1 MNHIFK
7 KIIVVMLIIILR
19 PVSSYS
25 LSINELMIITNENSL
40 IIQADLEYL
49 KKFQNDIELA
59 KKMNDPTITLSG
71 FVGAKHQET
80 NSSEA
85 SFNPRNLNLTMS
97 KNLFDGYK
105 TKYSIIQANDLSLQA
120 DYLFEALKQNVYLE
134 SISSYLDLIHLRQSY
149 DLTEQNLKLSKNN
162 LDFKV
167 QQYNSGDIS
176 DIELEKAKL
185 EYSKYEFSLKKNSDF
200 NFRSRGPDPRLYEYC
215 SERNK
220 YPEIMDRNLDLSLEA
235 LIEFAINNNPSI
247 KSSQIYLKILEHSK
261 KIERSANLPKV
272 DLEAGYSRNWDATD
286 SAGQA
291 DEYSIIGSISIPL
304 YESEEVNIKESNI
317 DLDIIRNDKILKDQI
332 NNLKREINS
341 LLDQIELLNTEY
353 EIENNQKEIYEKD
366 IEIKKES
373 YNVGSASKLDIY
385 DSQIKYNEHL
395 ISMAQIMNSKQKAH
409 YLLLNKIGKANP
421 VKLIPGS
428 TGNGKEIFTSRYR
441 KENLLTMGRVEF
453 FFCIN

>member
-7 KIIVVMLIIILR
+7 KIIVVMLFIILK

-25 LSINELMIITNENSL
+25 LSINELMIMTNENSL
-40 IIQADLEYL
+40 IIQADLEFL

-59 KKMNDPTITLSG
+59 KKMNDPSITLSG

-80 NSSEA
+80 DSSEA

-134 SISSYLDLIHLRQSY
+134 SISSYLDLIHLRQYY
-149 DLTEQNLKLSKNN
+149 DLTEQSLKLTKNN

-167 QQYNSGDIS
+167 QRHNSGDIS
-176 DIELEKAKL
+176 DIDLEKAKL
-185 EYSKYEFSLKKNSDF
+185 EYSKYEFSLKKIQISISDQEDLILDYM
-200 NFRSRGPDPRLYEYC
+200 STVP
-215 SERNK
+215 STNK
-220 YPEIMDRNLDLSLEA
+220 YPEFIDRNLDLSSEA
-235 LIEFAINNNPSI
+235 LIEFAVNNNPSI
-247 KSSQIYLKILEHSK
+247 KSGQIYLKILEHSK
-261 KIERSANLPKV
+261 MIERSANLPKI
-272 DLEAGYSRNWDATD
+272 DLEVGFNRNWDATD

-332 NNLKREINS
+332 NTLKREINS
-341 LLDQIELLNTEY
+341 LLDQIEMLNTEY

-373 YNVGSASKLDIY
+373 YEVGSSSRLDIY

-409 YLLLNKIGKANP
+409 YILLNKIGK
-421 VKLIPGS
+421 
-428 TGNGKEIFTSRYR
+428 
-441 KENLLTMGRVEF
+441 LTQ
-453 FFCIN
+453 

>member
-7 KIIVVMLIIILR
+7 KIIVALLFMILN
-19 PVSSYS
+19 PASSYS

-40 IIQADLEYL
+40 IIQAEAEYL
-49 KKFQNDIELA
+49 KKFNNDIELA
-59 KKMNDPTITLSG
+59 KKNNDPSITLSG

-80 NSSEA
+80 DSAEA

-120 DYLFEALKQNVYLE
+120 DFLFEALKQNVYLE
-134 SISSYLDLIHLRQSY
+134 SINSYLDLIHLRQSY
-149 DLTEQNLKLSKNN
+149 DMTEQSLKLSKNN
-162 LDFKV
+162 LDFRV
-167 QQYNSGDIS
+167 QQHNSGDIS

-185 EYSKYEFSLKKNSDF
+185 EYSKYEFSLKKIQISISDQEDLILDYMSTIPSS
-200 NFRSRGPDPRLYEYC
+200 NQ
-215 SERNK
+215 
-220 YPEIMDRNLDLSLEA
+220 YPEFMDRNLNLSSES

-261 KIERSANLPKV
+261 MIERSANLPKV
-272 DLEAGYSRNWDATD
+272 NLEAGFSRNWDATD

-332 NNLKREINS
+332 NTLKREINS

-353 EIENNQKEIYEKD
+353 EIENNQKEIYKKD

-373 YNVGSASKLDIY
+373 YNVGSLSKLDIY

-395 ISMAQIMNSKQKAH
+395 IRMAQIMNSRQKVH
-409 YLLLNKIGKANP
+409 YLLLNKIGK
-421 VKLIPGS
+421 
-428 TGNGKEIFTSRYR
+428 
-441 KENLLTMGRVEF
+441 LTQ
-453 FFCIN
+453 

>member
-59 KKMNDPTITLSG
+59 RKMNDPTITLSG

-80 NSSEA
+80 DSSEA

-149 DLTEQNLKLSKNN
+149 DLTEQSLMLTKNN

-167 QQYNSGDIS
+167 QQHNSGDIS
-176 DIELEKAKL
+176 DIDLEKAKL
-185 EYSKYEFSLKKNSDF
+185 EYSKYEFSLKKIQISISDQEDLILDYM
-200 NFRSRGPDPRLYEYC
+200 STIP
-215 SERNK
+215 STNK
-220 YPEIMDRNLDLSLEA
+220 YPELMDRSLDLSSES
-235 LIEFAINNNPSI
+235 LIEFAVNNNPSI

-261 KIERSANLPKV
+261 LIERSANLPKV
-272 DLEAGYSRNWDATD
+272 DLEVGFNRNWDATD

-332 NNLKREINS
+332 NTLKREINS
-341 LLDQIELLNTEY
+341 LLDQIEMLNTEY

-373 YNVGSASKLDIY
+373 YNVGSSSQLDIY

-395 ISMAQIMNSKQKAH
+395 ISMAQIMNSRQKAH
-409 YLLLNKIGKANP
+409 YLLLNKIGK
-421 VKLIPGS
+421 
-428 TGNGKEIFTSRYR
+428 
-441 KENLLTMGRVEF
+441 LTQL
-453 FFCIN
+453 N

>member
-7 KIIVVMLIIILR
+7 KIIVVMLFITLK

-59 KKMNDPTITLSG
+59 KKNNDPSITLSG

-80 NSSEA
+80 DSSEA
-85 SFNPRNLNLTMS
+85 SFNPRNLKLTMS

-105 TKYSIIQANDLSLQA
+105 TKYSILQANDLSLQA

-149 DLTEQNLKLSKNN
+149 DLTEQNLKLSKSN

-167 QQYNSGDIS
+167 QQHSSGDIS

-185 EYSKYEFSLKKNSDF
+185 EYSKYEFSLKKIQISISDQEDLVLDYM
-200 NFRSRGPDPRLYEYC
+200 STVP
-215 SERNK
+215 SVNK
-220 YPEIMDRNLDLSLEA
+220 YPEIMDRNIDLSLEA

-261 KIERSANLPKV
+261 MIERSANLPKV
-272 DLEAGYSRNWDATD
+272 NLEAGYSRNWDATD

-317 DLDIIRNDKILKDQI
+317 DLGIIRNDKILKDQI

-373 YNVGSASKLDIY
+373 DSLGSSSKLDIY

-409 YLLLNKIGKANP
+409 YLLLNKIGK
-421 VKLIPGS
+421 
-428 TGNGKEIFTSRYR
+428 
-441 KENLLTMGRVEF
+441 LTQ
-453 FFCIN
+453 

>member
-7 KIIVVMLIIILR
+7 KIIVALLFMILN
-19 PVSSYS
+19 PASSFS

-40 IIQADLEYL
+40 IIQAEAEYL
-49 KKFQNDIELA
+49 KKFNNDIELA
-59 KKMNDPTITLSG
+59 KKNNDPSITLSG

-80 NSSEA
+80 DSAEA

-120 DYLFEALKQNVYLE
+120 DFLFEALKQNVYLE
-134 SISSYLDLIHLRQSY
+134 SINSYLDLIHLRQSY
-149 DLTEQNLKLSKNN
+149 DMTEQSLKLSKNN
-162 LDFKV
+162 LDFRV
-167 QQYNSGDIS
+167 QQHNSGDIS

-185 EYSKYEFSLKKNSDF
+185 EYSKYEFSLKKIQISISDQEDLILDYMSTIPSS
-200 NFRSRGPDPRLYEYC
+200 NQ
-215 SERNK
+215 
-220 YPEIMDRNLDLSLEA
+220 YPEFMDRNLNLSSES

-261 KIERSANLPKV
+261 MIERSANLPKV
-272 DLEAGYSRNWDATD
+272 NLEAGFSRNWDATD

-332 NNLKREINS
+332 NTLKREINS

-373 YNVGSASKLDIY
+373 YNVGSLSKLDIY

-395 ISMAQIMNSKQKAH
+395 IRMAQIMNSRQKVH
-409 YLLLNKIGKANP
+409 YLLLNKIGK
-421 VKLIPGS
+421 
-428 TGNGKEIFTSRYR
+428 
-441 KENLLTMGRVEF
+441 LTQ
-453 FFCIN
+453 

>member
-7 KIIVVMLIIILR
+7 KFIVVISLFLFK
-19 PVSSYS
+19 PENTYS
-25 LSINELMIITNENSL
+25 LSISELMTITNDNSL
-40 IIQADLEYL
+40 VIQADYEYL

-59 KKMNDPTITLSG
+59 KKNNDPSISLSG

-80 NSSEA
+80 DSSEA
-85 SFNPRNLNLTMS
+85 SFNPRNISLTMS

-105 TKYSIIQANDLSLQA
+105 TKYSIIQANDLSLHA
-120 DYLFEALKQNVYLE
+120 NYLFETLKQNVYLE
-134 SISSYLDLIHLRQSY
+134 SINSYLDLIHLRQSY
-149 DLTEQNLKLSKNN
+149 NLTEKSLKLSKNN

-167 QQYNSGDIS
+167 QQHNSGDIS

-185 EYSKYEFSLKKNSDF
+185 EYSKYKFSLNKIQISISNQEDQLLDYLSTVP
-200 NFRSRGPDPRLYEYC
+200 ST
-215 SERNK
+215 NK
-220 YPEIMDRNLDLSLEA
+220 YPDFMDRNLDLSSEA

-261 KIERSANLPKV
+261 MIERSANLPKV
-272 DLEAGYSRNWDATD
+272 DLEAGFSRNWDATD

-332 NNLKREINS
+332 NTLKREINS

-366 IEIKKES
+366 IEINKES

-385 DSQIKYNEHL
+385 DSQIEYNEHL

-409 YLLLNKIGKANP
+409 YLLLNKIGK
-421 VKLIPGS
+421 
-428 TGNGKEIFTSRYR
+428 
-441 KENLLTMGRVEF
+441 LTQ
-453 FFCIN
+453 

>member
-80 NSSEA
+80 DSSEA

-149 DLTEQNLKLSKNN
+149 DLTEQSLMLTKNN

-167 QQYNSGDIS
+167 QQHNSGDIS
-176 DIELEKAKL
+176 DIDLEKAKL
-185 EYSKYEFSLKKNSDF
+185 EYSKYEFSLKKIQISISDQEDLILDYM
-200 NFRSRGPDPRLYEYC
+200 STIP
-215 SERNK
+215 STNK
-220 YPEIMDRNLDLSLEA
+220 YPGLMDSSLDLSSES
-235 LIEFAINNNPSI
+235 LIEFAVNNNPSI

-261 KIERSANLPKV
+261 LIERSANLPKV
-272 DLEAGYSRNWDATD
+272 DLELGFNRNWDATD

-317 DLDIIRNDKILKDQI
+317 DLEIIRNDKILKDQI
-332 NNLKREINS
+332 NTLKREINS
-341 LLDQIELLNTEY
+341 LLDQIEMLNTEY

-373 YNVGSASKLDIY
+373 YNVGSSSQLDIY

-409 YLLLNKIGKANP
+409 YILLNKIGK
-421 VKLIPGS
+421 
-428 TGNGKEIFTSRYR
+428 
-441 KENLLTMGRVEF
+441 LTQ
-453 FFCIN
+453 

>member
-80 NSSEA
+80 DSSEA

-149 DLTEQNLKLSKNN
+149 DLTEQSLMLTKNN

-167 QQYNSGDIS
+167 QQHNSGDIS
-176 DIELEKAKL
+176 DIDLEKAKL
-185 EYSKYEFSLKKNSDF
+185 EYSKYEFSLKKIQISISDQEDLILDYM
-200 NFRSRGPDPRLYEYC
+200 STIP
-215 SERNK
+215 STSK
-220 YPEIMDRNLDLSLEA
+220 YPELIYRSLDLSSES
-235 LIEFAINNNPSI
+235 LIEFAVNNNPSI

-261 KIERSANLPKV
+261 LIERSANLPKV
-272 DLEAGYSRNWDATD
+272 DLEVGFNRNWDATD

-332 NNLKREINS
+332 NTLKREINS
-341 LLDQIELLNTEY
+341 LLDQIEMLNTEY

-373 YNVGSASKLDIY
+373 YNVGSSSQLDIY

-409 YLLLNKIGKANP
+409 YILLNKIGK
-421 VKLIPGS
+421 
-428 TGNGKEIFTSRYR
+428 
-441 KENLLTMGRVEF
+441 LTQ
-453 FFCIN
+453 

>member
-80 NSSEA
+80 DSSEA

-149 DLTEQNLKLSKNN
+149 DLTEQSLMLTKNN

-167 QQYNSGDIS
+167 QQHNSGDIS
-176 DIELEKAKL
+176 DIDLEKAKL
-185 EYSKYEFSLKKNSDF
+185 EYSKYEFSLKKIQISISDQEDLILDYM
-200 NFRSRGPDPRLYEYC
+200 STIP
-215 SERNK
+215 STNK
-220 YPEIMDRNLDLSLEA
+220 YPELMDRSLDLSSES
-235 LIEFAINNNPSI
+235 LIEFAVNNNPSI

-261 KIERSANLPKV
+261 LIERSANLPKV
-272 DLEAGYSRNWDATD
+272 DLEVGFNRNWDATD

-304 YESEEVNIKESNI
+304 YKSEEVNIKESNI

-332 NNLKREINS
+332 NTLKREINS
-341 LLDQIELLNTEY
+341 LLDQIEMLNTEY

-373 YNVGSASKLDIY
+373 YNVGSSSQLDIY

-409 YLLLNKIGKANP
+409 YILLNKIGK
-421 VKLIPGS
+421 
-428 TGNGKEIFTSRYR
+428 
-441 KENLLTMGRVEF
+441 LTQ
-453 FFCIN
+453 

>member
-49 KKFQNDIELA
+49 KKFRNDIELA

-149 DLTEQNLKLSKNN
+149 DLTEQSLMLTKNN

-167 QQYNSGDIS
+167 QQHNSGDIS
-176 DIELEKAKL
+176 DIDLEKAKL
-185 EYSKYEFSLKKNSDF
+185 EYSKYEFSLKKIQISISDQEDLILDYM
-200 NFRSRGPDPRLYEYC
+200 STIP
-215 SERNK
+215 STNK
-220 YPEIMDRNLDLSLEA
+220 YPELMDRSLDLSSES
-235 LIEFAINNNPSI
+235 LIEFAVNNNPSI

-261 KIERSANLPKV
+261 LIERSANLPKV
-272 DLEAGYSRNWDATD
+272 DLEVGFNRNWDATD

-332 NNLKREINS
+332 NTLKREINS
-341 LLDQIELLNTEY
+341 LLNQIDMLNTEY

-373 YNVGSASKLDIY
+373 YNVGSSSQLDIY

-409 YLLLNKIGKANP
+409 YILLNKIGK
-421 VKLIPGS
+421 
-428 TGNGKEIFTSRYR
+428 
-441 KENLLTMGRVEF
+441 LTQ
-453 FFCIN
+453 

>member
-25 LSINELMIITNENSL
+25 LSINELMIITKENSL

-80 NSSEA
+80 DSSEA

-149 DLTEQNLKLSKNN
+149 DLTEQSLMLTKNN

-167 QQYNSGDIS
+167 QQHNSGDIS
-176 DIELEKAKL
+176 DIDLEKAKL
-185 EYSKYEFSLKKNSDF
+185 EYSKYEFSLKKIQISISDQEDLILDYM
-200 NFRSRGPDPRLYEYC
+200 STIP
-215 SERNK
+215 STNK
-220 YPEIMDRNLDLSLEA
+220 YPELMDRSLDLSSES
-235 LIEFAINNNPSI
+235 LIEFAVNNNPSI

-261 KIERSANLPKV
+261 LIERSANLPKV
-272 DLEAGYSRNWDATD
+272 DLEVGFNRNWDATD

-332 NNLKREINS
+332 NTLKREINS
-341 LLDQIELLNTEY
+341 LLDQIEMLNTEY

-373 YNVGSASKLDIY
+373 YNVGSSSQLDIY

-409 YLLLNKIGKANP
+409 YILLNKIGK
-421 VKLIPGS
+421 
-428 TGNGKEIFTSRYR
+428 
-441 KENLLTMGRVEF
+441 LTQ
-453 FFCIN
+453 

>member
-80 NSSEA
+80 DSSEA

-149 DLTEQNLKLSKNN
+149 DLTEQSLMLTKNN

-167 QQYNSGDIS
+167 QQHNSGDIS
-176 DIELEKAKL
+176 DIDLEKAKL
-185 EYSKYEFSLKKNSDF
+185 EYSKYEFSLKKIQISISDQEDLILDYM
-200 NFRSRGPDPRLYEYC
+200 STIP
-215 SERNK
+215 STNK
-220 YPEIMDRNLDLSLEA
+220 YPGLMDSSLDLSSES
-235 LIEFAINNNPSI
+235 LIEFAVNNNPSI

-261 KIERSANLPKV
+261 LIERSANLPKV
-272 DLEAGYSRNWDATD
+272 DLEVGFNRNWDATD

-332 NNLKREINS
+332 NTLKREINS
-341 LLDQIELLNTEY
+341 LLDQIEMLNTEY

-373 YNVGSASKLDIY
+373 YNVGSSSQLDIY

-409 YLLLNKIGKANP
+409 YILLNKIGK
-421 VKLIPGS
+421 
-428 TGNGKEIFTSRYR
+428 
-441 KENLLTMGRVEF
+441 LTQ
-453 FFCIN
+453 

>member
-80 NSSEA
+80 DSSEA

-149 DLTEQNLKLSKNN
+149 DLTEQSLMLTKNN

-167 QQYNSGDIS
+167 QQHNSGDIS
-176 DIELEKAKL
+176 DIDLEKARL
-185 EYSKYEFSLKKNSDF
+185 EYSKYEFSLKKIQISISDQEDLILDYM
-200 NFRSRGPDPRLYEYC
+200 NTIPST
-215 SERNK
+215 NK
-220 YPEIMDRNLDLSLEA
+220 YPELMDRSLDLSSES
-235 LIEFAINNNPSI
+235 LIEFAVNNNPTI

-261 KIERSANLPKV
+261 LIERSANLPKV
-272 DLEAGYSRNWDATD
+272 DLEVGFNRNWDATD

-332 NNLKREINS
+332 NTLKREINS
-341 LLDQIELLNTEY
+341 LLDQIEMLNTEY

-373 YNVGSASKLDIY
+373 YNVGSSSQLDIY

-409 YLLLNKIGKANP
+409 YILLNKVGK
-421 VKLIPGS
+421 
-428 TGNGKEIFTSRYR
+428 
-441 KENLLTMGRVEF
+441 LTQ
-453 FFCIN
+453 

>member
-80 NSSEA
+80 DSSEA

-149 DLTEQNLKLSKNN
+149 DLTEQSLKLSKNN

-185 EYSKYEFSLKKNSDF
+185 EYSKYEFSLKKIQISISDQEDLILDYM
-200 NFRSRGPDPRLYEYC
+200 STIP
-215 SERNK
+215 STNK
-220 YPEIMDRNLDLSLEA
+220 YPELMDRSLDLSSES
-235 LIEFAINNNPSI
+235 LIELAVNNNPTI

-261 KIERSANLPKV
+261 LIERSANLPKV
-272 DLEAGYSRNWDATD
+272 DLEVGFNRNWDATD

-332 NNLKREINS
+332 NTLKREINS
-341 LLDQIELLNTEY
+341 LLDQIEMLNTEY

-373 YNVGSASKLDIY
+373 YNVGSSSQLDIY

-409 YLLLNKIGKANP
+409 YILLNKIGK
-421 VKLIPGS
+421 
-428 TGNGKEIFTSRYR
+428 
-441 KENLLTMGRVEF
+441 LTQ
-453 FFCIN
+453 

>member
-7 KIIVVMLIIILR
+7 KIIVVTLLFLLK

-25 LSINELMIITNENSL
+25 LSINELITITNENSL
-40 IIQADLEYL
+40 IIQADFEYL

-59 KKMNDPTITLSG
+59 KKNNNPSITLSG
-71 FVGAKHQET
+71 FVGAKYQET
-80 NSSEA
+80 DSSEA
-85 SFNPRNLNLTMS
+85 SFNPRNLNLTIS
-97 KNLFDGYK
+97 KNIFDGYK

-134 SISSYLDLIHLRQSY
+134 SISSYLDLIHFRQSY
-149 DLTEQNLKLSKNN
+149 DLTEQSLKLSKNN
-162 LDFKV
+162 LDFRV
-167 QQYNSGDIS
+167 QQHNSGDIS

-185 EYSKYEFSLKKNSDF
+185 EYSKYEFSLKKIQISISDQEDLILDYI
-200 NFRSRGPDPRLYEYC
+200 STIP
-215 SERNK
+215 STNK
-220 YPEIMDRNLDLSLEA
+220 YPELMDRSLDLSSES
-235 LIEFAINNNPSI
+235 LIEFAVNNNPSI

-261 KIERSANLPKV
+261 MIERSANLPKV
-272 DLEAGYSRNWDATD
+272 DLEAGFSRNWDATD

-332 NNLKREINS
+332 NTLKREINS

-366 IEIKKES
+366 IEINKES
-373 YNVGSASKLDIY
+373 YDVGSSSKLDIY

-409 YLLLNKIGKANP
+409 YLLLNKIGK
-421 VKLIPGS
+421 
-428 TGNGKEIFTSRYR
+428 
-441 KENLLTMGRVEF
+441 LTQ
-453 FFCIN
+453 

>member
-80 NSSEA
+80 DSSEA

-149 DLTEQNLKLSKNN
+149 DLTEQSLMLTKNN

-167 QQYNSGDIS
+167 QQHNSGDIS
-176 DIELEKAKL
+176 DIDLEKAKL
-185 EYSKYEFSLKKNSDF
+185 EYSKYEFSLKKIQISISDQEDLILDYM
-200 NFRSRGPDPRLYEYC
+200 STIP
-215 SERNK
+215 STSK
-220 YPEIMDRNLDLSLEA
+220 YPELIYRSLDLSSES
-235 LIEFAINNNPSI
+235 LIEFAVNNNPTI

-261 KIERSANLPKV
+261 LIERSANLPKV
-272 DLEAGYSRNWDATD
+272 DLEVGFNRNWDATD

-332 NNLKREINS
+332 NTLKREINS
-341 LLDQIELLNTEY
+341 LLDQIEMLNTEY

-373 YNVGSASKLDIY
+373 YNVGSSSQLDIY

-409 YLLLNKIGKANP
+409 YILLNKIGK
-421 VKLIPGS
+421 
-428 TGNGKEIFTSRYR
+428 
-441 KENLLTMGRVEF
+441 LTQ
-453 FFCIN
+453 

>member
-7 KIIVVMLIIILR
+7 KIIVVMLFILLK
-19 PVSSYS
+19 PVCSYS
-25 LSINELMIITNENSL
+25 LSINELMIITYENSL
-40 IIQADLEYL
+40 IIQADFEYL
-49 KKFQNDIELA
+49 KKFKNDIELA
-59 KKMNDPTITLSG
+59 KKNNDPSITLSG

-80 NSSEA
+80 DSTKN

-149 DLTEQNLKLSKNN
+149 DMTEQSLKLSKNN
-162 LDFKV
+162 LEFRV
-167 QQYNSGDIS
+167 QQHNSGDIS

-185 EYSKYEFSLKKNSDF
+185 EYLKYEFSLKKIQISISDQEDLILDYM
-200 NFRSRGPDPRLYEYC
+200 STIP
-215 SERNK
+215 STNK
-220 YPEIMDRNLDLSLEA
+220 YPEIMDRNLDLSSES

-261 KIERSANLPKV
+261 MIERSANLPKV
-272 DLEAGYSRNWDATD
+272 DLEAGFSRNWDATD

-291 DEYSIIGSISIPL
+291 DEYSIIGSISVPL
-304 YESEEVNIKESNI
+304 YESAKVNIKESNI

-332 NNLKREINS
+332 NTLKREINS
-341 LLDQIELLNTEY
+341 LLDQIELLNAEY

-373 YNVGSASKLDIY
+373 YDVGSSSKLDIY

-409 YLLLNKIGKANP
+409 YLLLNKIGK
-421 VKLIPGS
+421 
-428 TGNGKEIFTSRYR
+428 
-441 KENLLTMGRVEF
+441 LTQ
-453 FFCIN
+453 

>member
-80 NSSEA
+80 DSSEA

-105 TKYSIIQANDLSLQA
+105 TKYSTIQANDLSLHA
-120 DYLFEALKQNVYLE
+120 NYLFETLKQNVYLE
-134 SISSYLDLIHLRQSY
+134 SINSYLDLIHLRQSY
-149 DLTEQNLKLSKNN
+149 NLTEKSLKLSKNN

-167 QQYNSGDIS
+167 QQHNSGDIS

-185 EYSKYEFSLKKNSDF
+185 EYSKYKFSLNKIQISISNQEDQLLDYLSTVP
-200 NFRSRGPDPRLYEYC
+200 ST
-215 SERNK
+215 NK
-220 YPEIMDRNLDLSLEA
+220 YPDFMDRNLDLSSEA
-235 LIEFAINNNPSI
+235 LIEFAINNNPLI

-261 KIERSANLPKV
+261 MIERSANLPKV
-272 DLEAGYSRNWDATD
+272 NLEAGLSRNWDATD

-304 YESEEVNIKESNI
+304 YESAEVNIKESNI
-317 DLDIIRNDKILKDQI
+317 DLDIIRNNKILKDQI
-332 NNLKREINS
+332 SNLKREINI
-341 LLDQIELLNTEY
+341 LLDQINLLDTEY

-366 IEIKKES
+366 IEINKES

-385 DSQIKYNEHL
+385 DSQIEYNEHL
-395 ISMAQIMNSKQKAH
+395 ISMAQIMNSKQKAR
-409 YLLLNKIGKANP
+409 YLLLNKIGK
-421 VKLIPGS
+421 
-428 TGNGKEIFTSRYR
+428 
-441 KENLLTMGRVEF
+441 LTQ
-453 FFCIN
+453 